1 MTSRILLL
9 ISVITALLIYL
20 SIGGFD
26 NLTKQS
32 FSSFYKGEKDEK
44 DENFILNLNTR
55 TDELLNLNS
64 LSASELNLLAMNLLA
79 DGHYDQSYKVLNKY
93 IAAYPDQIDAE
104 IYAAY
109 AEVQYLINDLSF
121 NANIVKNLEKSLY
134 LDPSNHKAL
143 TMKGLYLFSQS
154 EFELALK
161 SWSVALEN
169 VDSEDE
175 KKSLILVMN
184 TALKELEIKKN
195 NSK

>member
-26 NLTKQS
+26 NLTKKS
-32 FSSFYKGEKDEK
+32 FSSFYKGEK

-64 LSASELNLLAMNLLA
+64 LSVSELNLLAMNLLA
-79 DGHYDQSYKVLNKY
+79 DGYYDQSYKVLNKY
-93 IAAYPDQIDAE
+93 IAVYPDQIDAE

-121 NANIVKNLEKSLY
+121 NANILKSLEKSLY

-169 VDSEDE
+169 VDSEDQ

>member
-44 DENFILNLNTR
+44 FILNLNTR
-55 TDELLNLNS
+55 TNELLNLNS

-93 IAAYPDQIDAE
+93 IAVYPDQIDAE

-121 NANIVKNLEKSLY
+121 NANILKSLEKSLY

-169 VDSEDE
+169 VDSEDQ

>member
-1 MTSRILLL
+1 MTTRILLL
-9 ISVITALLIYL
+9 ISVIIALIIYL

-32 FSSFYKGEKDEK
+32 FNSFYKSEKK
-44 DENFILNLNTR
+44 ENFILDLDSR
-55 TDELLNLNS
+55 IDELLSLNS

-79 DGHYDQSYKVLNKY
+79 DGYYDQSYKVLGNY
-93 IAAYPDQIDAE
+93 IDAFPDQIDSE
-104 IYAAY
+104 TYAAY

-121 NANIVKNLEKSLY
+121 NANILKDLERSLY

-169 VDSEDE
+169 VDSEDQ

>member
-1 MTSRILLL
+1 MTTRVLLL
-9 ISVITALLIYL
+9 ISVIIAFIIYL

-32 FSSFYKGEKDEK
+32 FNSFYKSEKK
-44 DENFILNLNTR
+44 ENFILDLDSR
-55 TDELLNLNS
+55 TDELLSLDS
-64 LSASELNLLAMNLLA
+64 LSASELNLLALNLLA
-79 DGHYDQSYKVLNKY
+79 DGYYDQSYKVLKNY
-93 IAAYPDQIDAE
+93 IDAFPDQIDSE
-104 IYAAY
+104 TYAAY

-121 NANIVKNLEKSLY
+121 NPNILKDLERSLY

-143 TMKGLYLFSQS
+143 TMKGLYLFSQN

-169 VDSEDE
+169 VDSEDQ

>member
-1 MTSRILLL
+1 MTTRVLLL
-9 ISVITALLIYL
+9 ISVIIALIIYL

-32 FSSFYKGEKDEK
+32 FNSFYKNEKK
-44 DENFILNLNTR
+44 ENFILDLDSR
-55 TDELLNLNS
+55 IDELLSLNS

-79 DGHYDQSYKVLNKY
+79 DGYYDQSYKVLGKY
-93 IAAYPDQIDAE
+93 IDVFRDQIDSE
-104 IYAAY
+104 TYAAY

-121 NANIVKNLEKSLY
+121 NANISKDLERSLY

-169 VDSEDE
+169 VDSEDQ

>member
-1 MTSRILLL
+1 MTTRVLLL
-9 ISVITALLIYL
+9 ISVIIALIIYL

-32 FSSFYKGEKDEK
+32 FNSFYKSEKK
-44 DENFILNLNTR
+44 ENFILDLDSR
-55 TDELLNLNS
+55 TDELLSLNS
-64 LSASELNLLAMNLLA
+64 LSASELNLLALNLLA
-79 DGHYDQSYKVLNKY
+79 DGYYDQSYKVLKNY
-93 IAAYPDQIDAE
+93 IDAFPDQIDSE
-104 IYAAY
+104 TYAAY
-109 AEVQYLINDLSF
+109 AEVQYLINDFSF
-121 NANIVKNLEKSLY
+121 NPNILKDLERSLY

-143 TMKGLYLFSQS
+143 TMKGLYLFSQN

-169 VDSEDE
+169 VDSEDQ

>member
-1 MTSRILLL
+1 
-9 ISVITALLIYL
+9 
-20 SIGGFD
+20 
-26 NLTKQS
+26 
-32 FSSFYKGEKDEK
+32 
-44 DENFILNLNTR
+44 
-55 TDELLNLNS
+55 
-64 LSASELNLLAMNLLA
+64 MNLLA
-79 DGHYDQSYKVLNKY
+79 DGYYDQSHKVLNKY
-93 IAAYPDQIDAE
+93 IAVYPDQIDAE

-121 NANIVKNLEKSLY
+121 NTNILKNLEKSLY

-169 VDSEDE
+169 VDSEDQ

>member
-9 ISVITALLIYL
+9 ISVIIALLIYL

-26 NLTKQS
+26 NLIKYS
-32 FSSFYKGEKDEK
+32 FSSFYKSEK

-55 TDELLNLNS
+55 TDELLNLS
-64 LSASELNLLAMNLLA
+64 SISASELNLLAMNLLA
-79 DGHYDQSYKVLNKY
+79 DGYYDQSYKVLNKY
-93 IAAYPDQIDAE
+93 IDVYPDQIDAE
-104 IYAAY
+104 IYAAF

-121 NANIVKNLEKSLY
+121 NANILKNLEKSLY

-161 SWSVALEN
+161 SWSIALEN
-169 VDSEDE
+169 VDSEDQ

>member
-9 ISVITALLIYL
+9 ISVIIALLIYL

-26 NLTKQS
+26 NLTKHS
-32 FSSFYKGEKDEK
+32 FSSFYKGEKDE
-44 DENFILNLNTR
+44 NFILDLNIR
-55 TDELLNLNS
+55 IDELLNLNS
-64 LSASELNLLAMNLLA
+64 LSASELSLLAMNLLA
-79 DGHYDQSYKVLNKY
+79 DGYYDQSYKVLNNY
-93 IAAYPDQIDAE
+93 IDVYPDQIDAE

-109 AEVQYLINDLSF
+109 SEVQYLINDLSF
-121 NANIVKNLEKSLY
+121 NTNILKNLEKSLY

-169 VDSEDE
+169 VDSEDQ
-175 KKSLILVMN
+175 KKALILVMN

>member
-9 ISVITALLIYL
+9 ISVIIALLIYL

-32 FSSFYKGEKDEK
+32 FSSFYKGEKDE
-44 DENFILNLNTR
+44 NFILNLNTR
-55 TDELLNLNS
+55 IDELLNLNS

-93 IAAYPDQIDAE
+93 IAVYPDQIDAE

-109 AEVQYLINDLSF
+109 AEIQYLINDLSF
-121 NANIVKNLEKSLY
+121 NTNILKHLEKSLY

-169 VDSEDE
+169 VDSEDQ

>member
-9 ISVITALLIYL
+9 ISVIIALLIYL

-32 FSSFYKGEKDEK
+32 FSSFYKGEK

-93 IAAYPDQIDAE
+93 IAVYPDQIDAE

-121 NANIVKNLEKSLY
+121 NANILKSLEKSLY

-143 TMKGLYLFSQS
+143 TMKGLYLFSRS

-169 VDSEDE
+169 VDSEDQ

>member
-32 FSSFYKGEKDEK
+32 FSSFYKGEK

-93 IAAYPDQIDAE
+93 IAVYPDQIDAE

-109 AEVQYLINDLSF
+109 AEVQYLINDLF
-121 NANIVKNLEKSLY
+121 FDANILKSLEKSLY

-169 VDSEDE
+169 VDSEDQ

>member
-26 NLTKQS
+26 NSIKQS
-32 FSSFYKGEKDEK
+32 FSSFYKGEK

-55 TDELLNLNS
+55 TDELLNLNN

-93 IAAYPDQIDAE
+93 IAVYPDQIDAE

-121 NANIVKNLEKSLY
+121 NTNILKNLEKSLY

>member
-9 ISVITALLIYL
+9 ISVIIALLIYL

-26 NLTKQS
+26 NLIKYS
-32 FSSFYKGEKDEK
+32 FSSFYKSEK

-55 TDELLNLNS
+55 TDELLNLS
-64 LSASELNLLAMNLLA
+64 SISASELNLLAMNLLA
-79 DGHYDQSYKVLNKY
+79 DGYYDQSYKVLNKY
-93 IAAYPDQIDAE
+93 IAVYPDQIDAE

-121 NANIVKNLEKSLY
+121 NANILKNLEKSLY

-169 VDSEDE
+169 VDSEDQ

>member
-32 FSSFYKGEKDEK
+32 FSSFYKGEK

-121 NANIVKNLEKSLY
+121 NENIVKNLEKSLY

-169 VDSEDE
+169 VDSEDQ

>member
-9 ISVITALLIYL
+9 ISVIIALLIYL

-32 FSSFYKGEKDEK
+32 FSSFYKGEKDE
-44 DENFILNLNTR
+44 NFILDLNIR
-55 TDELLNLNS
+55 IDELLNLNS
-64 LSASELNLLAMNLLA
+64 LSASELSLLAMNLLA
-79 DGHYDQSYKVLNKY
+79 DGYYDQSYKILNNY
-93 IAAYPDQIDAE
+93 IDVYPDQIDAE

-121 NANIVKNLEKSLY
+121 NTNILKNLEKSLY

>member
-32 FSSFYKGEKDEK
+32 FSSFYKGEK

-121 NANIVKNLEKSLY
+121 NANILKNLEKSLY

-169 VDSEDE
+169 VDSEDQ

>member
-1 MTSRILLL
+1 MCIRDS
-9 ISVITALLIYL
+9 
-20 SIGGFD
+20 
-26 NLTKQS
+26 
-32 FSSFYKGEKDEK
+32 
-44 DENFILNLNTR
+44 TR

-93 IAAYPDQIDAE
+93 IAVYPDQIDAE

-109 AEVQYLINDLSF
+109 AEIQYLINDLSF
-121 NANIVKNLEKSLY
+121 NTNILKNLEKSLY

-161 SWSVALEN
+161 TWSVALEN

>member
-1 MTSRILLL
+1 MTTRILLL
-9 ISVITALLIYL
+9 ISVIIALIIYL

-32 FSSFYKGEKDEK
+32 FNSFYKSEKK
-44 DENFILNLNTR
+44 ENFILDLDSR
-55 TDELLNLNS
+55 IDELLSLNS

-79 DGHYDQSYKVLNKY
+79 DGYYDQSYKVLKNY
-93 IAAYPDQIDAE
+93 IDAFPDQIDSE
-104 IYAAY
+104 TYAAY
-109 AEVQYLINDLSF
+109 AEVQYLINNLSF
-121 NANIVKNLEKSLY
+121 NPNILKDLERSLY

-143 TMKGLYLFSQS
+143 TMKGLYLFSQN

-169 VDSEDE
+169 VDSEDQ

>member
-9 ISVITALLIYL
+9 ISVITAFLIYL

-26 NLTKQS
+26 NLIKYS
-32 FSSFYKGEKDEK
+32 FSSFYKSEK

-64 LSASELNLLAMNLLA
+64 LSASEFNLLAMNLLA
-79 DGHYDQSYKVLNKY
+79 DGYYDQSYKVLNKY
-93 IAAYPDQIDAE
+93 IDVYPDQIDAE
-104 IYAAY
+104 IYAAF

-121 NANIVKNLEKSLY
+121 NANILKNLEKSLY

-161 SWSVALEN
+161 SWSIALEN
-169 VDSEDE
+169 VDSEDQ

>member
-32 FSSFYKGEKDEK
+32 FSSFYKGEKDE
-44 DENFILNLNTR
+44 NFILNLNTR

-79 DGHYDQSYKVLNKY
+79 DGYYDQSYKVLNKY

-109 AEVQYLINDLSF
+109 AEVQYLINDLF
-121 NANIVKNLEKSLY
+121 FDANILKSLEKSLY

-169 VDSEDE
+169 VDSEDQ

>member
-32 FSSFYKGEKDEK
+32 FSSFYKGEK

-169 VDSEDE
+169 VDSEDQ

>member
-26 NLTKQS
+26 NLTKQF
-32 FSSFYKGEKDEK
+32 FSSFYKGEK

-93 IAAYPDQIDAE
+93 IAVYPDQIDAE

-109 AEVQYLINDLSF
+109 AEIQYLINDLSF
-121 NANIVKNLEKSLY
+121 NANILKNLEKSLY

>member
-9 ISVITALLIYL
+9 ISVIIALLIYL
-20 SIGGFD
+20 SIGGFN

-32 FSSFYKGEKDEK
+32 FSSFYKGEK

-55 TDELLNLNS
+55 TDELLNLNN
-64 LSASELNLLAMNLLA
+64 LSASELNLLAMHLLA

-121 NANIVKNLEKSLY
+121 NANILKSLEKSLY

>member
-1 MTSRILLL
+1 MTTRILLL
-9 ISVITALLIYL
+9 ISVIIALIIYL

-32 FSSFYKGEKDEK
+32 FNSFYKSEKK
-44 DENFILNLNTR
+44 ENFILDLDSR
-55 TDELLNLNS
+55 IDELLSLNS

-79 DGHYDQSYKVLNKY
+79 DGYYDQSYKVLGKY
-93 IAAYPDQIDAE
+93 IDDFPDQIDSE
-104 IYAAY
+104 TYAAY
-109 AEVQYLINDLSF
+109 AETQYLINNLSF
-121 NANIVKNLEKSLY
+121 NANILKDLERSLY

-169 VDSEDE
+169 VDSEDQ

>member
-9 ISVITALLIYL
+9 ISVIIALLIYL

-32 FSSFYKGEKDEK
+32 FSSFYKGEK

-93 IAAYPDQIDAE
+93 IAVYPDHIDAE

-109 AEVQYLINDLSF
+109 AEIQYLINDLSF
-121 NANIVKNLEKSLY
+121 NTNILKNLEKSLY

>member
-32 FSSFYKGEKDEK
+32 FSSFYKGEK

-143 TMKGLYLFSQS
+143 TMKGLYLFSQG

-169 VDSEDE
+169 VDSEDQ

>member
-32 FSSFYKGEKDEK
+32 FSSFYKGEKDK
-44 DENFILNLNTR
+44 NFIFNLNTR

-93 IAAYPDQIDAE
+93 IAVYPDQIDAE

-109 AEVQYLINDLSF
+109 AEIQYLINDLSF
-121 NANIVKNLEKSLY
+121 NANILKNLEKSLY

>member
-1 MTSRILLL
+1 MTTRVLLL
-9 ISVITALLIYL
+9 ISVITALIIYL

-32 FSSFYKGEKDEK
+32 FNSFYKSEKK
-44 DENFILNLNTR
+44 ENFILDLDSR
-55 TDELLNLNS
+55 TDELLSLNS
-64 LSASELNLLAMNLLA
+64 LSASELNLLALNLLA
-79 DGHYDQSYKVLNKY
+79 DGYYDQSYKVLKNY
-93 IAAYPDQIDAE
+93 IDAFPDQIDSE
-104 IYAAY
+104 TYAAY

-121 NANIVKNLEKSLY
+121 NPNILKDLERSLY

-169 VDSEDE
+169 VDSEDQ

>member
-1 MTSRILLL
+1 MTTRVLLL
-9 ISVITALLIYL
+9 ISVITALIIYL

-32 FSSFYKGEKDEK
+32 FNSFYKSEKK
-44 DENFILNLNTR
+44 ENFILDLDSR
-55 TDELLNLNS
+55 TDELLSLNS

-79 DGHYDQSYKVLNKY
+79 DGYYDQSYKVLKNY
-93 IAAYPDQIDAE
+93 IDAFPDQIDSE
-104 IYAAY
+104 TYAAY
-109 AEVQYLINDLSF
+109 AEVQYLINNLSF
-121 NANIVKNLEKSLY
+121 NPNILKDLERSLY

-169 VDSEDE
+169 VDSEDQ

>member
-26 NLTKQS
+26 KLTKQS
-32 FSSFYKGEKDEK
+32 FSSFYKGEK

-55 TDELLNLNS
+55 TDELLNLKS

-93 IAAYPDQIDAE
+93 IAVYPDQIDAE

-109 AEVQYLINDLSF
+109 AEIQYLINDLSF
-121 NANIVKNLEKSLY
+121 NTNILKNLEKSLY

-169 VDSEDE
+169 VDSEDQ

>member
-32 FSSFYKGEKDEK
+32 FSSLYKGEK

-79 DGHYDQSYKVLNKY
+79 DGYYDQSYKVLNKY
-93 IAAYPDQIDAE
+93 IAVYPDQIDAE

-109 AEVQYLINDLSF
+109 AEIQYLINDLSF
-121 NANIVKNLEKSLY
+121 NANILKNLEKSLY

>member
-1 MTSRILLL
+1 MTSRFLLL
-9 ISVITALLIYL
+9 ISVIIALLIYL

-26 NLTKQS
+26 NLIKYS
-32 FSSFYKGEKDEK
+32 FSSFYKSEK

-55 TDELLNLNS
+55 TDELLNLSS

-79 DGHYDQSYKVLNKY
+79 DGYYDQSYKVLNKY
-93 IAAYPDQIDAE
+93 IDVYPDQIDAE
-104 IYAAY
+104 IYAAF

-121 NANIVKNLEKSLY
+121 NANILKNLEKSLY

-161 SWSVALEN
+161 SWSIALEN
-169 VDSEDE
+169 VDSEDQ

>member
-9 ISVITALLIYL
+9 ISVIIALLIYL

-26 NLTKQS
+26 NLIKQS
-32 FSSFYKGEKDEK
+32 FSSFYKDEK

-64 LSASELNLLAMNLLA
+64 LSASELNLFAINLLA
-79 DGHYDQSYKVLNKY
+79 DGYYDQSYKVLNKY
-93 IAAYPDQIDAE
+93 ITVYPDQIDAE

-121 NANIVKNLEKSLY
+121 NANILKSLEKSLY

-161 SWSVALEN
+161 SWSIALEN
-169 VDSEDE
+169 VDSEDQ

>member
-20 SIGGFD
+20 PIGGFD

-32 FSSFYKGEKDEK
+32 FSSFYKGEKN
-44 DENFILNLNTR
+44 ENFILNLNTR
-55 TDELLNLNS
+55 TDELLNLNN

-79 DGHYDQSYKVLNKY
+79 DGYYDQSYKVLNKY
-93 IAAYPDQIDAE
+93 IAVYPDQIDAE

-121 NANIVKNLEKSLY
+121 NVNILKSLEKSLY

-169 VDSEDE
+169 VDSEDQ

>member
-32 FSSFYKGEKDEK
+32 FSSFYKGEK

-93 IAAYPDQIDAE
+93 IAVYPDQIDAE

-109 AEVQYLINDLSF
+109 AEVQYLIKDLSF
-121 NANIVKNLEKSLY
+121 NANILKNLEKSLY

>member
-9 ISVITALLIYL
+9 ISVIIALLIYL

-32 FSSFYKGEKDEK
+32 FSSFYKGEK

-93 IAAYPDQIDAE
+93 IAVYPDQIDAE

-109 AEVQYLINDLSF
+109 AEIQYLINDLSF
-121 NANIVKNLEKSLY
+121 NANILKSLEKSLY

-161 SWSVALEN
+161 NWSVALEN

>member
-9 ISVITALLIYL
+9 ISVIIALLIYL

-26 NLTKQS
+26 NLIKYS
-32 FSSFYKGEKDEK
+32 FSSFYKSEK

-55 TDELLNLNS
+55 TDELLNLSS

-79 DGHYDQSYKVLNKY
+79 DGYYDQSYKVLNKY
-93 IAAYPDQIDAE
+93 IDVYPDQIDAE
-104 IYAAY
+104 IYAAL

-121 NANIVKNLEKSLY
+121 NANILKNLEKSLY

-161 SWSVALEN
+161 SWSIALEN
-169 VDSEDE
+169 VDSEDQ